1 MNIVLVHGSW
11 HGAWCWEKIG
21 PLLAQAGHTVFVP
34 DLPGHGQDKTSLQDI
49 TLASYVDCIMHYL
62 KTCDSKVMLVGH
74 SMAGMVISQVAE
86 YMPEKISHLVY
97 VAGFLPQNGESL
109 MSIAKL
115 QKPTKIT
122 APINIVSEEQA
133 IYFPANAMHPFAY
146 HQMDAEKYESLK
158 PLFCVEPFKP
168 WIQPVKIT
176 SERFGT
182 VPRTY
187 IVCEDDKAI
196 HLSSQERML
205 QHTPCQMFRLMT
217 DHSPFYSEPEGL
229 AEILL
234 ALV

>member
-1 MNIVLVHGSW
+1 MNIILVHGSW

-21 PLLAQAGHTVFVP
+21 PVLAQAGHTVFAP
-34 DLPGHGQDKTSLQDI
+34 DLPGHGHDKTSIRTI
-49 TLASYVDCIMHYL
+49 TMDSYVNCILHYL
-62 KTCDSKVMLVGH
+62 HSCDGKVMLVGH
-74 SMAGMVISQVAE
+74 SMAGIVISEVAE
-86 YMPEKISHLVY
+86 RLPEKISHLVY

-109 MSIAKL
+109 MSLAKL

-133 IYFPANAMHPFAY
+133 IYLPIDAMRPFAY
-146 HQMDAEKYESLK
+146 HQSDDNLFESLK
-158 PLFCVEPFKP
+158 SLFCVEPFNP
-168 WIQPVKIT
+168 WIHPVKIS

-182 VPRTY
+182 VPRNY

-205 QHTPCQMFRLMT
+205 AHTSCQVYRLAT
-217 DHSPFYSEPEGL
+217 DHSPFYSDPQGL

-234 ALV
+234 SLS